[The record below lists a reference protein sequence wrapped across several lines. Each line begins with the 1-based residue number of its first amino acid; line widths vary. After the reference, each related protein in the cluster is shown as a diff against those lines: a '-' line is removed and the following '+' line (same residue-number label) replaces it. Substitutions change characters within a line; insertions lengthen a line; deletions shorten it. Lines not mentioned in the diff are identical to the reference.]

1 MKRQKLCVGVF
12 GSVLLP
18 DFVGGG
24 GWEGF
29 YGCWFLVR
37 VWKIAF
43 GNMVWGLF
51 RRLFAANSVWMW
63 NLSIVFRWAPFLWQ
77 CIICMILFMGPNG

>member
-1 MKRQKLCVGVF
+1 MAVCWSIRVCFVARLCRGW
-12 GSVLLP
+12 GR
-18 DFVGGG
+18 
-24 GWEGF
+24 WEGF

-43 GNMVWGLF
+43 GNMVWGSF
-51 RRLFAANSVWMW
+51 RWLFAANSVWMW

-77 CIICMILFMGPNG
+77 CIICMILFTVPNG